1 MQITLWD
8 IPRPKCSFP
17 GSSAGKESPRNKGD
31 PGLISGWGSSTGD
44 RIG

>member
-8 IPRPKCSFP
+8 ILRPKCSFP
-17 GSSAGKESPRNKGD
+17 GSLADKESPRNKGD